1 MVSHLPFSPLL
12 ILRSLS
18 FLIPKDSPLLQPS
31 SSTQPSLFVKK
42 AKYSHNHYR
51 FYGRESS
58 SSFTKIEIQWLLGN
72 VQPSRGYERKIRYS
86 INRKITTLTKL
97 ELPLLASRGFNVTIH
112 CNSVTTHS
120 NAPRGSAAAV
130 GCGVANP
137 AGKVHDIR
145 EEDKEHGAGSGT
157 FVPPS
162 GSISNPRV
170 LSDMGLAIP
179 RPTRLGD
186 PRPHLKQLQLT
197 LY

>member
-1 MVSHLPFSPLL
+1 MDSMVENHSALL
-12 ILRSLS
+12 TR
-18 FLIPKDSPLLQPS
+18 
-31 SSTQPSLFVKK
+31 T
-42 AKYSHNHYR
+42 
-51 FYGRESS
+51 E
-58 SSFTKIEIQWLLGN
+58 IEWLLGN

-112 CNSVTTHS
+112 CNSVTASS
-120 NAPRGSAAAV
+120 NAPRGSAAAAV

-137 AGKVHDIR
+137 AGEVHYIR
-145 EEDKEHGAGSGT
+145 EEDGAGSGT

>member
-1 MVSHLPFSPLL
+1 MTFS
-12 ILRSLS
+12 RSLIVPFGPSILEFKPS
-18 FLIPKDSPLLQPS
+18 FL
-31 SSTQPSLFVKK
+31 K
-42 AKYSHNHYR
+42 AKYRYSHYIDSMVENHPALL
-51 FYGRESS
+51 
-58 SSFTKIEIQWLLGN
+58 TKTEIQWLLGS

-112 CNSVTTHS
+112 CNSVTTRS

-137 AGKVHDIR
+137 AGEVHYIR
-145 EEDKEHGAGSGT
+145 EEDGAGSGT

-170 LSDMGLAIP
+170 LSDMGLAI
-179 RPTRLGD
+179 LNQKG
-186 PRPHLKQLQLT
+186 K
-197 LY
+197 YN